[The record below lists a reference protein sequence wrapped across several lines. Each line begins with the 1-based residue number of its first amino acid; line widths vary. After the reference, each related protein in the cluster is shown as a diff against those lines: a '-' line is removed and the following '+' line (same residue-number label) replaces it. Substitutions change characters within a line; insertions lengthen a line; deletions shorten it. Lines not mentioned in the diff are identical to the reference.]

1 MDEEFQ
7 HTSRSVAKGHMSNVS
22 LTRGIGV
29 GVIGSLA
36 GTLVMDLVV
45 VGELSMIGLPALTYL
60 DLIGS
65 VFGGGVPLGVLIH
78 VFVGS
83 VLGVFFS
90 VPVLTIDALRIDSV
104 RKGLVLG
111 ILVGIASISA
121 CVPFAIL
128 IGEPIADIL
137 IFMSIPHLV
146 WGIVLGI
153 VAGYGLR
160 SRE

>member
-1 MDEEFQ
+1 MKEEFQ
-7 HTSRSVAKGHMSNVS
+7 HNSRAPAEGHMSNVT
-22 LTRGIGV
+22 LTRGIGF

-36 GTLVMDLVV
+36 GTLVMDLVM
-45 VGELSMIGLPALTYL
+45 VGEFSMMGLPALTYL

-65 VFGGGVPLGVLIH
+65 VFGGGIPLGVLVH
-78 VFVGS
+78 VLTGS
-83 VLGVFFS
+83 VLGVIFS

-111 ILVGIASISA
+111 ILVGLASISA

-128 IGEPIADIL
+128 IGEKIATVL
-137 IFMSIPHLV
+137 SFMTIPHLV
-146 WGIVLGI
+146 WGIVLGV

-160 SRE
+160 SRR

>member
-1 MDEEFQ
+1 
-7 HTSRSVAKGHMSNVS
+7 MSNIA
-22 LTRGIGV
+22 LTRGIGI

-45 VGELSMIGLPALTYL
+45 VGELSMMGLPALTYL

-65 VFGGGVPLGVLIH
+65 VLLIGSFLGLV
-78 VFVGS
+78 
-83 VLGVFFS
+83 FS
-90 VPVLTIDALRIDSV
+90 VPVLKVNALRIDTV
-104 RKGLVLG
+104 RKGVVLG
-111 ILVGIASISA
+111 FLAGLVSISF

-128 IGEPIADIL
+128 ISEPIAEVL
-137 IFMSIPHLV
+137 SFMTIPHLV
-146 WGIVLGI
+146 WGTVLGV

>member
-1 MDEEFQ
+1 
-7 HTSRSVAKGHMSNVS
+7 MSNVT
-22 LTRGIGV
+22 LARGIGI

-83 VLGVFFS
+83 VLGVIFS
-90 VPVLTIDALRIDSV
+90 VPVLTIDALRIDTV
-104 RKGLVLG
+104 RKGVVLG
-111 ILVGIASISA
+111 FVAGLVSISA

-128 IGEPIADIL
+128 IREKIATVL
-137 IFMSIPHLV
+137 IFMTIPHLV
-146 WGIVLGI
+146 WGTVLGV

>member
-1 MDEEFQ
+1 
-7 HTSRSVAKGHMSNVS
+7 MSNVS
-22 LTRGIGV
+22 LSRGIGV
-29 GVIGSLA
+29 GVIGSLV
-36 GTLVMDLVV
+36 GTIMMDFVIVLQY
-45 VGELSMIGLPALTYL
+45 SMMGQPALTYL

-65 VFGGGVPLGVLIH
+65 VFGGGIPLGVLIH
-78 VFVGS
+78 VFVGT
-83 VLGVFFS
+83 VLGVLFS

-121 CVPFAIL
+121 CIPFAIL
-128 IGEPIADIL
+128 IREKIATVL
-137 IFMSIPHLV
+137 IFMTIPHLV
-146 WGIVLGI
+146 WGIVLGV